1 MKISVRHEDFDI
13 NAETQ
18 EMRQKD
24 LQIGAVVSFIGVVR
38 ADEHNNLD
46 YKLELEHYPGMTEKA
61 ITDIA
66 LQAKK
71 RFQLTDITVIHR
83 IGLLLQGEQ
92 IVLVLVAAPHRRAA
106 FEGCEFIMDYLKTQ
120 APFWKK
126 EHGQQRTGWVSAKD
140 EDDCALKRWGIES
153 SNASQ

>member
-1 MKISVRHEDFDI
+1 MKISVRHEDFDV

-18 EMRQKD
+18 EMRLKD
-24 LQIGAVVSFIGVVR
+24 SQIGAIVSFIGVVR
-38 ADEHNNLD
+38 ADEHDHVN
-46 YKLELEHYPGMTEKA
+46 YQLELEHYAGMTEKA

-66 LQAKK
+66 LEAQK
-71 RFQLTDITVIHR
+71 RFQLIDMTVIHR
-83 IGLLLQGEQ
+83 VGLLQQGEP

-126 EHGQQRTGWVSAKD
+126 EHGQQRKGWVSAKD
-140 EDDCALKRWGIES
+140 EDDQALKRWGIES
-153 SNASQ
+153 ANASH